1 MEGEKGSFAAL
12 VREFSG
18 DIPPRAIADELA
30 RVGAIETRPD
40 GAVRLLTRAYIPRGD
55 QAEQIAILGSDVA
68 DLIRSIDHNL
78 TCAPGEAYFQRRV
91 SYDNIPQEALPALT
105 KKLARK
111 AQACLESLDRA
122 LAAADRDR
130 SPGVKGSGR
139 VRTGVGI
146 YYFEERIE

>member
-1 MEGEKGSFAAL
+1 M
-12 VREFSG
+12 
-18 DIPPRAIADELA
+18 
-30 RVGAIETRPD
+30 
-40 GAVRLLTRAYIPRGD
+40 
-55 QAEQIAILGSDVA
+55 A

-111 AQACLESLDRA
+111 AQACLESVDRV